1 MAVPIHVDSM
11 VTPELPDRRAF
22 ATETGVLQSLKQVPS
37 CPLENKF
44 VDAQSKT
51 LALRLHEG
59 RDSVSSVQCRIL
71 SPESQP
77 WH

>member
-11 VTPELPDRRAF
+11 VTLELQDS
-22 ATETGVLQSLKQVPS
+22 EHLQQRPVSYSFNRYHLV
-37 CPLENKF
+37 LENKF

-59 RDSVSSVQCRIL
+59 RDSVSSVHCRIL